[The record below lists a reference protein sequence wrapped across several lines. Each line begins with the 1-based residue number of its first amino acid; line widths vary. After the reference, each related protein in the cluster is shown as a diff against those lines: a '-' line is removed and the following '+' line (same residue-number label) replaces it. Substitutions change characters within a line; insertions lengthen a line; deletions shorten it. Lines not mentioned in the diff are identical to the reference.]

1 MGIIRYCIYTS
12 HAMSL
17 EKIKVAI
24 VGSGPAAF
32 YAAGHLQ
39 KKLGD
44 RVFIDMFEKL
54 PTPHGLVRSGVAPD
68 HQKIKSVARVYD
80 KIASS
85 PGFRFF
91 GLVEFG
97 KHVTLDNLQ
106 SRYHQIVFATGAQ
119 TDRKMEI
126 PGENITGSHTATE
139 FVAWYNAHLEYTD
152 LDFDFSGKR
161 VVIVGVGNVAVDVAR
176 ILSLTRGEMEKT
188 DIADYALEKL
198 AASGIKEIQM
208 LGRRGPAQAAFTNPE
223 LRELE
228 NLEDA
233 DLLVLP
239 DEAQPDP
246 LTLEDLESG
255 VNKAA
260 GMKIEMIRKA
270 SERVPSK
277 SKKII
282 IRFLVSPIE
291 ITAGKDNRVKS
302 VKIVKNRL
310 YRSDDGSLRPSPT
323 DKIEEI
329 PADLVFRSVGYRG
342 IVLQDVPFDKNSG
355 VIPNERGRVLDKT
368 GGNPIQGLYTT
379 GWIKRGATGVIGT
392 NKTDSGETVKCMIE
406 DIERGNT
413 LHPEFT
419 SPESIKQLLEEKHI
433 SYNEWLRVDSFE
445 KEKGEKLGRPRIKV
459 ARLEEIIGSLEKA
472 RMG

>member
-1 MGIIRYCIYTS
+1 
-12 HAMSL
+12 MSL

-32 YAAGHLQ
+32 YGAEHLQ

-80 KIASS
+80 KIASN
-85 PGFRFF
+85 PQYRFF

-97 KHVTLDNLQ
+97 KHLTLSDLR

-119 TDRKMEI
+119 TDRKMNI
-126 PGENITGSHTATE
+126 PGEGLIGSHTATE
-139 FVAWYNAHLEYTD
+139 FVGWYNSHPDHMGLG
-152 LDFDFSGKR
+152 FDFSGKR

-188 DIADYALEKL
+188 DIADYALEEL
-198 AASGIKEIQM
+198 AKSGIREIQV

-233 DLLVLP
+233 DLLTLP

-246 LTLEDLESG
+246 LTLEELERKP
-255 VNKAA
+255 NRAA
-260 GMKIEMIRKA
+260 QTKIELIKKA
-270 SERVPSK
+270 SERAPSK

-282 IRFLVSPIE
+282 IRFLVSPTE
-291 ITAGKDNRVKS
+291 IIAGEDNKVKS
-302 VKIVKNRL
+302 VKVVRNRL
-310 YRSDDGSLRPSPT
+310 YRSDDGSLRPRPT
-323 DKIEEI
+323 EETEEI

-342 IVLQDVPFDKNSG
+342 IPLPGVPFDDSSG
-355 VIPNERGRVLDKT
+355 VIPNEKGRVLDKA
-368 GGNPIQGLYTT
+368 GGNPIPGLYTT
-379 GWIKRGATGVIGT
+379 GWIKRGPTGVIGT
-392 NKTDSGETVKCMIE
+392 NKTDSGETVSCMVE
-406 DIERGNT
+406 DIEEENT
-413 LHPEFT
+413 LHPELT
-419 SPESIKQLLEEKHI
+419 SDESIRELLDEKHI
-433 SYNEWLRVDSFE
+433 SYNEWLRVDWFE
-445 KEKGEKLGRPRIKV
+445 KKEGEKRGRPRVKV
-459 ARLEEIIGSLEKA
+459 TGLEKILEILETEH
-472 RMG
+472 

>member
-1 MGIIRYCIYTS
+1 
-12 HAMSL
+12 MSP
-17 EKIKVAI
+17 EPIKVAI

-32 YAAGHLQ
+32 YAADHLQ

-80 KIASS
+80 KIATN
-85 PGFRFF
+85 PQFRFF

-97 KHVTLDNLQ
+97 KHLTLEDLRRLYN
-106 SRYHQIVFATGAQ
+106 QIVLATGAQ
-119 TDRKMEI
+119 TDRKMGI
-126 PGENITGSHTATE
+126 PGENLIGSHTATE
-139 FVAWYNAHLEYTD
+139 FVGWYNAHPDHMGLG
-152 LDFDFSGKR
+152 FDFSGKK

-176 ILSLTRGEMEKT
+176 ILSLTKGEMEKT
-188 DIADYALEKL
+188 DIADYALEQL
-198 AASGIKEIQM
+198 AESGIREVHM

-228 NLEDA
+228 KLEDA
-233 DLLVLP
+233 DLLTLP

-246 LTLEDLESG
+246 LTLEELER
-255 VNKAA
+255 KPDRAA
-260 GMKIEMIRKA
+260 QTKIELIKKA

-291 ITAGKDNRVKS
+291 IIAGEDNKVKS
-302 VKIVKNRL
+302 VKVVKNRL
-310 YRSDDGSLRPSPT
+310 YRSDDGSLRPKPT
-323 DKIEEI
+323 DETEEI

-342 IVLQDVPFDKNSG
+342 IPLRDVPFDDRSG
-355 VIPNERGRVLDKT
+355 VIPNEKGRVLDKT
-368 GGNPIQGLYTT
+368 GGNPLPGLYTT
-379 GWIKRGATGVIGT
+379 GWIKRGPTGVIGT
-392 NKTDSGETVKCMIE
+392 NKTDSGETVSCMVE
-406 DIERGNT
+406 DIERENT
-413 LHPEFT
+413 LHPELT
-419 SPESIKQLLEEKHI
+419 SAESIKELLDEKHI

-445 KEKGEKLGRPRIKV
+445 KKEGEKQGRPRVKV
-459 ARLEEIIGSLEKA
+459 TRLEEILGILEEKH
-472 RMG
+472 